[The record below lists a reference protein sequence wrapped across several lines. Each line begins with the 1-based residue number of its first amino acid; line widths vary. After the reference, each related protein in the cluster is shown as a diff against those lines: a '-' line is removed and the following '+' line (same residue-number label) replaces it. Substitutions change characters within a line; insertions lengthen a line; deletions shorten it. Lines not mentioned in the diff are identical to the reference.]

1 MADAIRRGAERAAEA
16 AKEADKAEPKPKPP
30 PPRPPR
36 HAAPQ
41 RESHYAVLGCAPTAT
56 AAEIKKAFFKLALKY
71 HPDRND
77 ADTTATMMKIN
88 AAYATLGDAQ
98 ERLKYDALFACGVF

>member
-1 MADAIRRGAERAAEA
+1 MELLSRAAASA
-16 AKEADKAEPKPKPP
+16 AWPASREP
-30 PPRPPR
+30 
-36 HAAPQ
+36 
-41 RESHYAVLGCAPTAT
+41 PTAT